1 MEKAKP
7 GLVRIML
14 TRKQQPTK
22 STFVRYEN
30 QCHQNGAVS
39 FTSRPG
45 TGRTGGWSVGRRE
58 ASVGNGRYR
67 SAAMRCAMRC
77 AGARDPGHGTRRR
90 RCGAACGQRTAV
102 DDVDDSDRAREDG
115 GSGGR
120 VDDEGEVVEEP
131 KQEEGGYRAP
141 RWASRG
147 SIQHAGATR
156 LVDSTLLKG
165 GRKRTVPQR

>member
-1 MEKAKP
+1 
-7 GLVRIML
+7 ML

-22 STFVRYEN
+22 STLVRYEN

-39 FTSRPG
+39 FTSSPG
-45 TGRTGGWSVGRRE
+45 TGRTGGWSVSVGRRE

-77 AGARDPGHGTRRR
+77 AGARDPGHGTRRRR

-120 VDDEGEVVEEP
+120 VDDEGEVVKEP

>member
-45 TGRTGGWSVGRRE
+45 TGRSGGWSVGRRE
-58 ASVGNGRYR
+58 ALQRSEGGWSVGR
-67 SAAMRCAMRC
+67 
-77 AGARDPGHGTRRR
+77 
-90 RCGAACGQRTAV
+90 
-102 DDVDDSDRAREDG
+102 REDG
-115 GSGGR
+115 QSGM
-120 VDDEGEVVEEP
+120 EGTGVR
-131 KQEEGGYRAP
+131 Q
-141 RWASRG
+141 
-147 SIQHAGATR
+147 
-156 LVDSTLLKG
+156 
-165 GRKRTVPQR
+165 